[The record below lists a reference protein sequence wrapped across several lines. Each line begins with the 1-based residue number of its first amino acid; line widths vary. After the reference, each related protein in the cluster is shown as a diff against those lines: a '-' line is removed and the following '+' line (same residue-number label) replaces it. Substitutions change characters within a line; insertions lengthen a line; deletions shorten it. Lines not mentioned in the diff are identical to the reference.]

1 MWSGRWLIMVAFGER
16 IRELREEK
24 GLSQEEL
31 GKILKV
37 AKSTISQYEL
47 GKRNPDPETL
57 DNLANILDCSVDYL
71 LGRTDDRRP
80 AEKII
85 EEAISDDAELLEF
98 FQELKQRDDLQLL
111 FKQVKPLSQ
120 NTIKRII
127 KYIKMV
133 EDEESQE

>member
-1 MWSGRWLIMVAFGER
+1 MVAFGER

-71 LGRTDDRRP
+71 LGRTDERRP
-80 AEKII
+80 AEKVI

-98 FQELKQRDDLQLL
+98 FQDLKQRDDLQLL

>member
-1 MWSGRWLIMVAFGER
+1 MVAFGER

>member
-1 MWSGRWLIMVAFGER
+1 MSSLGKR
-16 IRELREEK
+16 IATLREEK
-24 GLSQEEL
+24 GYSQAELAKFLSLSQSA
-31 GKILKV
+31 I
-37 AKSTISQYEL
+37 AMYE
-47 GKRNPDPETL
+47 KDNRNPDPEIINRIASFFDVST
-57 DNLANILDCSVDYL
+57 DYL
-71 LGRTDDRRP
+71 LGRTDERRP
-80 AEKII
+80 AEKVI

-98 FQELKQRDDLQLL
+98 FQDLKQRDDLQLL